1 MSGPVCDTGQPFYW
15 LLQQSRLPII
25 APMDENNK
33 KPQRDIYTC
42 FYKHLWF
49 SLLVYILFP
58 IYTELCTH
66 IYGGQRL
73 TSVSSLIAL
82 HQGIVPLSL
91 SLPKLVDSASQ
102 MAIIP
107 CRFPISVSWVLG
119 YRWPPYQATSTWMGT
134 GHANFGSHIFATST
148 LPFWA
153 TPPFKKME
161 IASYQAPAEWFVVRT
176 RLA

>member
-91 SLPKLVDSASQ
+91 SLPKLVDSASLDGHHSLQ
-102 MAIIP
+102 ISHFCLLSAGLQVAPIP
-107 CRFPISVSWVLG
+107 SDIYMDGYWACKLRF
-119 YRWPPYQATSTWMGT
+119 
-134 GHANFGSHIFATST
+134 SHFCNKYFALLSHPS
-148 LPFWA
+148 L
-153 TPPFKKME
+153 
-161 IASYQAPAEWFVVRT
+161 
-176 RLA
+176 